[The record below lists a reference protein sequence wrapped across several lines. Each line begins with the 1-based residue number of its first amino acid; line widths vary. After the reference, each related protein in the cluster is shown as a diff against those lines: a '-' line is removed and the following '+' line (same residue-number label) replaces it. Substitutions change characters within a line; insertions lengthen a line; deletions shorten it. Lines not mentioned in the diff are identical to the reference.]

1 MKTTVLVLL
10 FLASTPLLGQKTS
23 SSIYL
28 TVLGTVQDGGSP
40 HIGCQKKCCLNLSLQ
55 EIKTR
60 KVTALEVFDTT
71 TKKSLLFEATPDVIS
86 QWATLRFPLCG
97 IFLTHAHIGHYS
109 GLLQL
114 GREALGAKKIPVYAM
129 PKMHT
134 FLETNAPWSQ
144 LVTLQ
149 NITLKKL
156 ENKKVVH
163 PLEEVR
169 VTPLRVPHRDEFSET
184 VGYIISGPQKT
195 VLFVPDIDKWSLW
208 EEELIHWLQKV
219 DLAFIDATF
228 FSAEEVNYRTLS
240 EIPHP
245 LVQETVSYLEAQ
257 PNRLK
262 NKVFFIHM
270 NHTNPLLDENS
281 EATKWVLKQGFQ
293 IARVGQQFSL

>member
-1 MKTTVLVLL
+1 M
-10 FLASTPLLGQKTS
+10 
-23 SSIYL
+23 
-28 TVLGTVQDGGSP
+28 
-40 HIGCQKKCCLNLSLQ
+40 
-55 EIKTR
+55 
-60 KVTALEVFDTT
+60 
-71 TKKSLLFEATPDVIS
+71 
-86 QWATLRFPLCG
+86 
-97 IFLTHAHIGHYS
+97 
-109 GLLQL
+109 
-114 GREALGAKKIPVYAM
+114 
-129 PKMHT
+129 
-134 FLETNAPWSQ
+134 ETNAPWSQ

-163 PLEEVR
+163 PLEDVL

-228 FSAEEVNYRTLS
+228 FSAEEVNYRSLS

-245 LVQETVSYLEAQ
+245 LVQETISYLEAQ

-262 NKVFFIHM
+262 NKVFFIHL